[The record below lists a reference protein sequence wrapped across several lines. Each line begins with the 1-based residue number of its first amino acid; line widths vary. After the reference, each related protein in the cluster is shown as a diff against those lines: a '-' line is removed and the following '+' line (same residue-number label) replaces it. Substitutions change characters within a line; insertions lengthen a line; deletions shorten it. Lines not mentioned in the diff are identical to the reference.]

1 MCPVPVLRF
10 RGGRGEPGGRTGVRC
25 VLCVPGVP
33 AVACPSSRVSPV
45 PVLRFW
51 TGVGELPEPG
61 RALMTERR
69 GPLCVFG
76 RERGVAPRSLLE
88 KCGVNRPGVST
99 CMKISNG
106 IANVNMSMNIL
117 NMKRWTAKKNIV

>member
-1 MCPVPVLRF
+1 MAASVTE
-10 RGGRGEPGGRTGVRC
+10 RGRRGEAEGSQ
-25 VLCVPGVP
+25 
-33 AVACPSSRVSPV
+33 AV
-45 PVLRFW
+45 

-99 CMKISNG
+99 
-106 IANVNMSMNIL
+106 
-117 NMKRWTAKKNIV
+117 